1 MLLTPVLPVGP
12 SVDIADADGRAWLES
27 VYAADPGPFVR
38 LNMITSLT
46 GSPAGP
52 DGTSESL
59 SNRVDRAVLGIIRG
73 HADVAIVGAQS
84 VRAEGYI
91 VPRSARLAVVTRSGD
106 LTGHRLGASPEGAP
120 PVLVLCPQPREAAV
134 RARLA
139 DLNAEVVGVPEER
152 DGTLEPRRIL
162 AALRARGLESVVC
175 EGGPTL
181 AGRFIAADVV
191 DEVCVT
197 VAPALTP
204 SPGPFIPIG
213 TDDDPPGAV
222 VGMLVDQSGFSY
234 LRLRRQP

>member
-1 MLLTPVLPVGP
+1 MLLTQVLPVGP

-27 VYAADPGPFVR
+27 VYAPDPGPFVR

-46 GSPAGP
+46 GSAAGP
-52 DGTSESL
+52 DGTSASL
-59 SNRVDRAVLGIIRG
+59 SNRIDRAVLGVIRQ

-106 LTGHRLGASPEGAP
+106 LSGHRLDAPTEGAP
-120 PVLVLCPQPREAAV
+120 PVLVLCPESRQAAV

-139 DLNAEVVGVPEER
+139 DLHMEVIGVPA
-152 DGTLEPRRIL
+152 DAAGLLGPPRIL
-162 AALRARGLESVVC
+162 DVLRARGLESAVC

-181 AGRFIAADVV
+181 AGRFIAAGVV

-204 SPGPFIPIG
+204 SSGPFIPVG
-213 TDDDPPGAV
+213 ADDDPPGAV
-222 VGMLVDQSGFSY
+222 AGMLVDQSGFSY
-234 LRLRRQP
+234 LRLRRRP

>member
-1 MLLTPVLPVGP
+1 MLLTQVLPVGP
-12 SVDIADADGRAWLES
+12 SVDISDADGRAWLES
-27 VYAADPGPFVR
+27 VYAPDPGPFVR

-46 GSPAGP
+46 GSAAGP

-59 SNRVDRAVLGIIRG
+59 SNRADRAVLGVIRG
-73 HADVAIVGAQS
+73 HADVVIVGAQS

-106 LTGHRLGASPEGAP
+106 LSGHRLDASADGAP
-120 PVLVLCPQPREAAV
+120 PVLVLCPQPRVAAV

-139 DLNAEVVGVPEER
+139 EMNAEVVGVPADA

-162 AALRARGLESVVC
+162 AALHARGLESSVC

-181 AGRFIAADVV
+181 AGRFIAAGVV

-204 SPGPFIPIG
+204 SSGPFIPVG
-213 TDDDPPGAV
+213 AADDPPGAV
-222 VGMLVDQSGFSY
+222 AGMLVDQSGFSY
-234 LRLRRQP
+234 LRLRRRP

>member
-12 SVDIADADGRAWLES
+12 SVDIADAVGRAWLES
-27 VYAADPGPFVR
+27 VYAPDPGPFVR

-106 LTGHRLGASPEGAP
+106 LTGHRLDASPEGAP
-120 PVLVLCPQPREAAV
+120 RVLVLCPQPREAAV

-152 DGTLEPRRIL
+152 DGMLEPRRIL

-181 AGRFIAADVV
+181 AGRFIAAGVV

-222 VGMLVDQSGFSY
+222 AGMLVDQSGFSY